1 MKKGVVIEMGRRKK
15 FILVA
20 LLAAVVLVG
29 SIGGVVLAQT
39 ENGDEGGPRA
49 GFKAMLDKVCE
60 LYNANPERPG
70 DIDRDILEAA
80 FNDAR
85 SAMLA
90 ERPQGM
96 PPNGPMEQ
104 VLENL
109 GITDEAMKAAFEQAR
124 TELKDGTLEDG
135 PKAVMA
141 RVLEILGISEED
153 WQAAC
158 DEARSA
164 MQAEFP
170 DGIRPD
176 GPGFG
181 PKGHGMG
188 GPCGWGKYSTPEE

>member
-1 MKKGVVIEMGRRKK
+1 MGRRKK

-39 ENGDEGGPRA
+39 ENGDEGGPGA
-49 GFKAMLDKVCE
+49 GFRAMLDRVCE
-60 LYNANPERPG
+60 FYNANPDRPG

-90 ERPQGM
+90 ERPQCM

-124 TELKDGTLEDG
+124 TELKDGTLEG
-135 PKAVMA
+135 GRQAVMA
-141 RVLEILGISEED
+141 RVLEILGINEED

-158 DEARSA
+158 TE
-164 MQAEFP
+164 E
-170 DGIRPD
+170 GRP

-181 PKGHGMG
+181 PRGHGMG
-188 GPCGWGKYSTPEE
+188 GPCGWGKDSPQEE